1 MRQYGSVRGAV
12 SDDRPYRDFGLK
24 SRKNRRGLRRRS
36 SDLVHAFSETAL
48 GKRGPAGRLLGYCGS
63 IGEER
68 YGPILG
74 TLPRSDRGHLRLFG
88 SYRFECF
95 RSEKEALRA
104 ASWGIVVPLGRSG
117 MDQFSEHYQDLI
129 EGIYDCS
136 DRIVLNAY
144 FPMGQAPGGMLVWW
158 RALYG
163 GDEDMDTAHLM
174 RMAGR
179 FSRRVRAFAEAK
191 GIPIVDCAPKVKKFE
206 IAQADLCKHDGR
218 PGVFLILVA
227 KSRAPVW
234 EVERTKSGKVGAI
247 RRKEPMPFVN
257 HYSFHIWDAEWGHVT
272 IKMSGHPPFGAQ
284 IILNGHD
291 YVSRSEEHTSE
302 LQSL

>member
-1 MRQYGSVRGAV
+1 MLRAHGLIKK
-12 SDDRPYRDFGLK
+12 RPRSL
-24 SRKNRRGLRRRS
+24 LRRHHERAADSLCHPSGS
-36 SDLVHAFSETAL
+36 SNHYQQTTPHGCLRKIS
-48 GKRGPAGRLLGYCGS
+48 AGGEAIKGMSYTLFPRL
-63 IGEER
+63 
-68 YGPILG
+68 
-74 TLPRSDRGHLRLFG
+74 
-88 SYRFECF
+88 

-163 GDEDMDTAHLM
+163 GDEDRDTPHLM

-234 EVERTKSGKVGAI
+234 EVERTK
-247 RRKEPMPFVN
+247 
-257 HYSFHIWDAEWGHVT
+257 
-272 IKMSGHPPFGAQ
+272 
-284 IILNGHD
+284 
-291 YVSRSEEHTSE
+291 
-302 LQSL
+302 